1 VIRPLNSFVAYE
13 LYIYPP
19 NGATP
24 TATPQSIIAAFASAD
39 LPCSEQPDQFGHWLV
54 LDGVESALNLT
65 IKDDVVTG
73 GGFRFVTEDDE
84 SVIQRVADV
93 FKSVGFLVS
102 DDEGEL

>member
-1 VIRPLNSFVAYE
+1 MAYE
-13 LYIYPP
+13 LYIYSPS
-19 NGATP
+19 GA
-24 TATPQSIIAAFASAD
+24 PQSVTPYAVVAAFIAAG
-39 LPCSEQPDQFGHWLV
+39 LPCTEQPDEFGHWLV

-65 IKDDVVTG
+65 IKDGVVTG